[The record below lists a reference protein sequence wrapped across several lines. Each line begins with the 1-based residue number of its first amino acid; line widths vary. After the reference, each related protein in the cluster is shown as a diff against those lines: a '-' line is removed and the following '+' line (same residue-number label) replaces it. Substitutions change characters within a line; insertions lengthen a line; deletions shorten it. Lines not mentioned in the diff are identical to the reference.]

1 MKLFKYSKAT
11 IEDKINF
18 FEIVAKV
25 LFVAVI
31 ALLLFCS
38 GLLIYLNILT
48 NGEF

>member
-1 MKLFKYSKAT
+1 MKLFNYSQVT
-11 IEDKINF
+11 IEDKIKF

-31 ALLLFCS
+31 TLLLFCS
-38 GLLIYLNILT
+38 GLLIYINILT